1 MIRYTRIPIAAFL
14 RFRDKNGWIMSSHVA
29 MSMMMALFPF
39 MLFMVALAGQFA
51 QGIDVNRLIELTMG
65 GWPTAVSDPLSRE
78 LRAVTSQDTSGL
90 ISVGGVLALYFA
102 SNGVDAIRQAMT
114 TAYREVDTRPWW
126 KQRLLC
132 LAFVLAGAALVVGIA
147 ILAVALPVYLSFV
160 RGALPGI
167 YSLLFESRAARL
179 IIGGGFAVLI
189 VTACHYWLPG
199 KVGKR
204 VKIWPGVALTVV
216 IWAIVARAFSIYV
229 SNFASYSATYAG
241 LAGAMSALIFLYL
254 MAAILIFGAAFNNEL
269 SEELYGSHD
278 DRPPEAPGEGDM
290 LDEPDASDAPAE
302 APAQDD
308 DTPGAPQDD
317 TKDGPDRI
325 A

>member
-1 MIRYTRIPIAAFL
+1 MIQIPIKAFK
-14 RFRDKNGWIMSSHVA
+14 RFNDKGGWVMSSHVA

-51 QGIDVNRLIELTMG
+51 QGIDVDRLIDLTMG
-65 GWPTAVSDPLSRE
+65 GWPDAVSEPLARE
-78 LRAVTSQDTSGL
+78 LRAVTAKDTSGL

-114 TAYREVDTRPWW
+114 TAYREEDNRPFW

-132 LAFVLAGAALVVGIA
+132 LAFVLAGAALVVGFA
-147 ILAVALPVYLSFV
+147 ILAVAIPFYLGFV

-167 YSLLFESRAARL
+167 YSLLFESRLARL
-179 IIGGGFAVLI
+179 AIGGTVAVLV

-199 KVGKR
+199 RIGKK
-204 VKIWPGVALTVV
+204 VKIWPGVVLTVV
-216 IWAIVARAFSIYV
+216 IWAVVARGFSIYV

-254 MAAILIFGAAFNNEL
+254 MSAILIYGAAFNNAL
-269 SEELYGSHD
+269 SEVLYGEDHGRGKPAD
-278 DRPPEAPGEGDM
+278 PTGDTPDAPGPETADKPGNDIVADAGNGDVTGKV
-290 LDEPDASDAPAE
+290 D
-302 APAQDD
+302 
-308 DTPGAPQDD
+308 
-317 TKDGPDRI
+317 
-325 A
+325 